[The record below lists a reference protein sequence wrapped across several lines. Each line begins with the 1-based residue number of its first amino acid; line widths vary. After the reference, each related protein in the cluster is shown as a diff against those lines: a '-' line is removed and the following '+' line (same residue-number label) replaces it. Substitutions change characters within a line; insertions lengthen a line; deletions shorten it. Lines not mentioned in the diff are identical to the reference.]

1 MVTRAIHV
9 ELVDS
14 IDTDSFINAL
24 QRLISRRGKPNTILL
39 DCGLNFKDAVEELK
53 LEHDSVSQ
61 MKITDFTKRQ
71 HIVWKFNP
79 PRLVRVVKT
88 SLYNIAKD
96 RTLTDFQII
105 TVFTEVE
112 NMANN

>member
-39 DCGLNFKDAVEELK
+39 DCGLNFKDAVKELK
-53 LEHDSVSQ
+53 LEHDSLSQ

-112 NMANN
+112 NMVNN